1 MKNLFF
7 IGLGLLTILT
17 SCATILS
24 GTKANVTV
32 TTNSTEPVNLTVDGR
47 TYYNIAGLTQVQ
59 VKRGYKVSKIVAENT
74 NAYGSVDVYK
84 EFNAVTLGNLILGG
98 IPSFIIDV
106 IDGAVTKP
114 ATDVFTIYMQ
124 SKNNQPKIEESTKE
138 EPKEIVQNNDEIALE
153 NIIIRWDIQ
162 SRPQRAD
169 VFWRVVSKTQEVK
182 STNNKYL
189 QTTPY

>member
-47 TYYNIAGLTQVQ
+47 TYYNIAGLTQIQ

-114 ATDVFTIYMQ
+114 ATDVFHHLYAVQKQSAQDRGIYKRRAERNSAKQ
-124 SKNNQPKIEESTKE
+124 RRNRFGKHHHSLGHPIASTRSRCLLESGEQDAGGEKH
-138 EPKEIVQNNDEIALE
+138 
-153 NIIIRWDIQ
+153 
-162 SRPQRAD
+162 
-169 VFWRVVSKTQEVK
+169 
-182 STNNKYL
+182 
-189 QTTPY
+189 